1 MGKAGKWIL
10 NFLVGKK
17 EDNEKKRKKKKM
29 GSSSSSSF
37 SDHHENLKLKWSF
50 RKTSTKS
57 SNLLL
62 THNLSKSVNS
72 IDTIEAMNHVA
83 IAEQRKPPSTV
94 QNAAA
99 TTIQSAYRSHLAR
112 KALHALRAL
121 VKIQALV
128 RGHLVRKQTAATLKS
143 LQALM
148 AIQVRARAS
157 RIQLLEEDEELLE
170 RRRHKHLINTNL
182 EQEYK
187 ERLNVNLNEKLKPYK
202 SKSGHISRSQIEQ
215 IENEH
220 DAYWRRN
227 VSVSRRQLQY
237 KNQSSSMES
246 DTPEYYI
253 LVSKPTAETTLYSMD
268 QPRHSNFVP
277 DDYLLYPNYMAKTES
292 SKAKVRSQSEPKQR
306 PYSNARMKS
315 KQIRTA
321 ERIDLN
327 DQIQNSLQSL
337 KHNGYE
343 NHNPW
348 FMKLYQF
355 KKTSKNQDGDSTSS
369 KFSYPND

>member
-1 MGKAGKWIL
+1 M
-10 NFLVGKK
+10 
-17 EDNEKKRKKKKM
+17 
-29 GSSSSSSF
+29 
-37 SDHHENLKLKWSF
+37 
-50 RKTSTKS
+50 
-57 SNLLL
+57 
-62 THNLSKSVNS
+62 
-72 IDTIEAMNHVA
+72 
-83 IAEQRKPPSTV
+83 
-94 QNAAA
+94 
-99 TTIQSAYRSHLAR
+99 
-112 KALHALRAL
+112 
-121 VKIQALV
+121 
-128 RGHLVRKQTAATLKS
+128 
-143 LQALM
+143 
-148 AIQVRARAS
+148 
-157 RIQLLEEDEELLE
+157 
-170 RRRHKHLINTNL
+170 
-182 EQEYK
+182 
-187 ERLNVNLNEKLKPYK
+187 NLNEKLKPYK

-268 QPRHSNFVP
+268 QPRHSDFVP

>member
-17 EDNEKKRKKKKM
+17 EENQKKKKKKIC
-29 GSSSSSSF
+29 SSSL
-37 SDHHENLKLKWSF
+37 SDHSENLKLKWSF
-50 RKTSTKS
+50 RKTSTKTT
-57 SNLLL
+57 NLLL

-72 IDTIEAMNHVA
+72 IDTIEAMKHLA
-83 IAEQRKPPSTV
+83 IAEQKKPPSTV

-148 AIQVRARAS
+148 AIQVRARAT

-170 RRRHKHLINTNL
+170 RRRRKHLIDNL
-182 EQEYK
+182 KQAYK
-187 ERLNVNLNEKLKPYK
+187 ERLNMNVNEDLRPYK
-202 SKSGHISRSQIEQ
+202 TKSGHISHSQIEQ
-215 IENEH
+215 LENEPN
-220 DAYWRRN
+220 AYCRRN
-227 VSVSRRQLQY
+227 LSIPRRQHQHKNHSVSI
-237 KNQSSSMES
+237 EP
-246 DTPEYYI
+246 DTSEYYI
-253 LVSKPTAETTLYSMD
+253 LVSKPTAETALYSMD
-268 QPRHSNFVP
+268 QPRHSDFVP
-277 DDYLLYPNYMAKTES
+277 DDYLFYPNYMAKTES
-292 SKAKVRSQSEPKQR
+292 SRAKVRSQSEPKQR
-306 PYSNARMKS
+306 PCPTPNSRMKS
-315 KQIRTA
+315 KQIGTA
-321 ERIDLN
+321 DRMSLN
-327 DQIQNSLQSL
+327 DQIQSSLQSL

-343 NHNPW
+343 NHNNPW

-355 KKTSKNQDGDSTSS
+355 KKPSKNRDGDSTSS
-369 KFSYPND
+369 RFSFPDDPP